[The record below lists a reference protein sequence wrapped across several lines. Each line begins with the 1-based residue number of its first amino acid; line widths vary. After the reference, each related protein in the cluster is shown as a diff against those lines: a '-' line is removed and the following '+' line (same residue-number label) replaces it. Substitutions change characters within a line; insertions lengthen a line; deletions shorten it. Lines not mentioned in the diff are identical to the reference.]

1 MAEKLFC
8 DSTVEML
15 RRDRMHTK
23 DIATVLDRLTRRL
36 NEAGIPFAL
45 IGALA
50 MRHHGYVR
58 HTEDIDLLTT
68 PEGLDA
74 IHEQFVGRGMLPRAR
89 GLRKKLRETKHKVDV
104 DVITTGEHAGSQ
116 ESPVI
121 YPHPSGKAFKLV
133 YGRNVPTLSLL
144 ITFKIGSGVWGHRPQ
159 DLGDVFQ
166 LIKANR
172 LTRAFARKLA
182 APLRAT
188 FLQLLDD
195 VAREK
200 EIE

>member
-89 GLRKKLRETKHKVDV
+89 GLRKKLRETEHKVDV

-116 ESPVI
+116 ESPVV

-133 YGRNVPTLSLL
+133 DGRNVPTLPLL
-144 ITFKIGSGVWGHRPQ
+144 IAFKIGSGVWGRRNK
-159 DLGDVFQ
+159 DLGDVQ
-166 LIKANR
+166 ELIKANR

-182 APLRAT
+182 PPLRAT

-195 VAREK
+195 VAH
-200 EIE
+200 EIEIE